1 LYITRFR
8 WPALSPITFCFSLLL
23 VNGVPSRA
31 AHTVTR
37 IEIVVPDGVDAGT
50 RIPAVKIVGDRP
62 GPTLAIIAGV
72 HGAEYAPIIAG
83 QRLLARLKTLDVR
96 GTVHLV
102 LVANPP
108 ALFKRTIFYS
118 PADWKNL
125 NRVFPGKRD
134 GTYAERTAY
143 MLMTEVIDKCDFLI
157 DLHAGDS
164 NEALLSYVAYD
175 AGAENAGLREQAH
188 KMALAVNFP
197 RIVRNRNRPKNPEAL
212 LYLTNA
218 ATYRGKPNVAIESG
232 ERGLTDDRY
241 VTPIVDGVENMMR
254 QLGMLPGPVA
264 QNKGFVYVDSGAS
277 ISSEYDGLYF
287 PMRKAGE
294 TVRKGDR
301 LGVITDLYGETL
313 TTIIAPVD
321 GLITFTLATPPV
333 SKGESIG
340 TIGVIAKE

>member
-1 LYITRFR
+1 LSTTCACRL
-8 WPALSPITFCFSLLL
+8 ALWNIGFCFSLLSIS
-23 VNGVPSRA
+23 GAPSRA
-31 AHTVTR
+31 ANTVTR
-37 IEIVVPDGVDAGT
+37 TEIVVPDGADAGT
-50 RIPAVKIVGDRP
+50 RIPVVKIVGTRP
-62 GPTLAIIAGV
+62 GPTLAVIAGV

-83 QRLLARLKTLDVR
+83 QRLLARLKATDIR
-96 GTVHLV
+96 GTVQLV

-134 GTYAERTAY
+134 GSYAERTAY
-143 MLMTEVIDKCDFLI
+143 MLTTEVIEKCDFLV

-164 NEALLSYVAYD
+164 NEALLSYAAYD
-175 AGAENAGLREQAH
+175 AGADNAELREQSH
-188 KMALAVNFP
+188 KMALALNFP

-218 ATYRGKPNVAIESG
+218 ATHHGKPNVAVESG

-241 VTPIVDGVENMMR
+241 VTPIVEGVENLMR
-254 QLGMLPGPVA
+254 QLGILAGPVA
-264 QNKGFVYVDSGAS
+264 ENKSFVYVDSGAS

-287 PMRKAGE
+287 PSKKAGDA
-294 TVRKGDR
+294 VRKGDQ

-313 TTIIAPVD
+313 TTIISPVD
-321 GLITFTLATPPV
+321 GLIMFTLATPPV

-340 TIGVIAKE
+340 TIGVVAKQ